1 MAHKHIHSTKL
12 LPDSEVT
19 NYKALCGGL
28 AWAAINTRPDI
39 GFDTSWL
46 ASKGP
51 TANGSDVAFGNKIQ
65 RRLKTTPSDLKFF
78 KISTDL
84 KDWSFVAFHDA
95 GFATRPSLHS
105 QTGALIF
112 VADKKVQDGK
122 QANCMLV
129 DWLCSRIDRVVRSSF
144 EAEINSAQ
152 STLDQLEFV
161 HAMLTLILKG
171 CTLKEY
177 REMKDREEAN
187 LVGDNKGVYT
197 AVQACNPITTK
208 GEKRLTIDKMLM
220 KDHLRDFRVKYMWT
234 NAGHQLADA
243 LTKLSTA
250 GARLDLLLAV
260 IEQGVL
266 RITYSEVSGRREAKE
281 NYQKKKQQVTT
292 QEEEAD
298 QMFAL
303 DQNDSPED
311 RIPQDQEADS
321 WDKYHYDL

>member
-1 MAHKHIHSTKL
+1 
-12 LPDSEVT
+12 
-19 NYKALCGGL
+19 
-28 AWAAINTRPDI
+28 
-39 GFDTSWL
+39 
-46 ASKGP
+46 
-51 TANGSDVAFGNKIQ
+51 
-65 RRLKTTPSDLKFF
+65 
-78 KISTDL
+78 
-84 KDWSFVAFHDA
+84 
-95 GFATRPSLHS
+95 
-105 QTGALIF
+105 
-112 VADKKVQDGK
+112 
-122 QANCMLV
+122 
-129 DWLCSRIDRVVRSSF
+129 
-144 EAEINSAQ
+144 
-152 STLDQLEFV
+152 
-161 HAMLTLILKG
+161 
-171 CTLKEY
+171 
-177 REMKDREEAN
+177 
-187 LVGDNKGVYT
+187 
-197 AVQACNPITTK
+197 
-208 GEKRLTIDKMLM
+208 
-220 KDHLRDFRVKYMWT
+220 MWT